1 MWYNIIYIVRLDNF
15 NIMIDILMAVYNGAE
30 FLAPQINSII
40 SQDMVD
46 ISEDWRLVICDDGS
60 SDGSFE
66 AAGEY
71 ERRFPGRI
79 RVTRNETPTGSAKG
93 NFMGM
98 LRRSE
103 AEYVMF
109 SDQDDVW
116 KPEKLRITLA
126 KMRELE
132 RQFPGKPLLVH
143 TDMAVVDRELNVTA
157 PSFVR
162 FQGLC
167 PRYKS
172 LNRLLCQNNITGCT
186 VMINRALADIIK
198 DAPSEGMLM
207 HDWWAGLAAAAFGEI
222 GFADV
227 QTSLY
232 RQHGGNALGAVNNR
246 SIMGAVRIV
255 RERLRTKKRI
265 SVTYEQA
272 QAFCRFY
279 RDRLDGESRRI
290 LEIYLEIPG
299 LSKPARAAR
308 LIKYGF
314 LKQNFLA
321 AAGQIVFC

>member
-1 MWYNIIYIVRLDNF
+1 MWYNIIYIVKLDDF
-15 NIMIDILMAVYNGAE
+15 NIMIDILMAVYNGGE

-40 SQDMVD
+40 SQDMGD

-98 LRRSE
+98 LRESTG
-103 AEYVMF
+103 EYVMF

-116 KPEKLRITLA
+116 KSEKLRVTLA

-143 TDMAVVDRELNVTA
+143 TDMAVADRELNVTA

-162 FQGLC
+162 FQGLR
-167 PRYKS
+167 PRCKS
-172 LNRLLCQNNITGCT
+172 LARLLCQNNITGCT

-198 DAPSEGMLM
+198 DAPPEGMLM

-222 GFADV
+222 GFVDV

-232 RQHGGNALGAVNNR
+232 RQHGGNSLGAVRNQ
-246 SIMGAVRIV
+246 SISGIAKIIAGGKS
-255 RERLRTKKRI
+255 TKKRLDA
-265 SVTYEQA
+265 TYIQA
-272 QAFCRFY
+272 QHFCDAY
-279 RDRLDGESRRI
+279 RDLLAPNDLRI
-290 LEIYLEIPG
+290 LEIYSG
-299 LSKPARAAR
+299 LIGRNKAAKIYG

-314 LKQNFLA
+314 LKQNFMA
-321 AAGQIVFC
+321 AVGQLIFC